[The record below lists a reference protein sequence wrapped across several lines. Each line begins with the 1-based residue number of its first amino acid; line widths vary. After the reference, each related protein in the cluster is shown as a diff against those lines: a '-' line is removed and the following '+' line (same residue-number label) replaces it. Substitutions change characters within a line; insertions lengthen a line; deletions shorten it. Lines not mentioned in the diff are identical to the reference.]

1 MYPPTPLHIEDA
13 VKLLVQ
19 SIQATG
25 DPELFAPW
33 ASLQE
38 LNGRFGRGLG
48 IGDCSKSPGRRM
60 SFVENCKGPERCC
73 WERRSL

>member
-19 SIQATG
+19 SIQATAN
-25 DPELFAPW
+25 PELFAMW

-38 LNGRFGRGLG
+38 LNGRFGRRLG
-48 IGDCSKSPGRRM
+48 MGDSSKSPGRRM
-60 SFVENCKGPERCC
+60 SFVENCKGP
-73 WERRSL
+73 